1 MLSRTARFIHLLF
14 LVFAVTVHVVA
25 QPSGAPRLRT
35 LIVFFDGLRPDYI
48 TPTHMPNLYAFKQ
61 QGAFG
66 NKHHSVYPSVTRL
79 NAASYITGSYPRT
92 HGILGNTIYVPE
104 ASAVK
109 TLNTGDA
116 KDLMKVAEATHGN
129 LLTAVSLAELLEK
142 AGKSMMVFSSGSTGQ
157 AFLQNHKVKGGGIIN
172 TDMILPESLRKMVI
186 SDLGAPPAKSEA
198 HARHKWATDALLKY
212 GLKEDGPD
220 VCALWMSDPDGSA
233 HAHGMGSEQAVQAL
247 SVVDAQFG
255 RILAGLA
262 SRGLKDRFNII
273 VSADHGFVTYKGKE
287 KLGDFL
293 IRKGFKKNK
302 ESDDVVVAD
311 GAIYVKNKNR
321 ETIKAIVH
329 ALQQETWVGALFT
342 QPAKAGDTKGW
353 VDGTLSFDAVHWN
366 HAGRAA
372 DILMDRNWDDS
383 KNSAGIAG
391 AGYSVGVAGHGGL
404 SPYEIKIALIAS
416 GPSFK
421 KQYVSEIPTSNID
434 IVPTVLTL
442 HGIPVP
448 ASMDGRPFR
457 ELMVNQPAGQW
468 RPKEATITTKTS
480 HDWGSYELQLKV
492 TQYGKYRYID
502 YSTVIRKTNEGVSHA
517 KR

>member
-1 MLSRTARFIHLLF
+1 MSWTVRFLQLLLIFVAYTNNAAAQTSHAPHLK
-14 LVFAVTVHVVA
+14 
-25 QPSGAPRLRT
+25 T

-48 TPTHMPNLYAFKQ
+48 TAANMPNLYAFKQ
-61 QGAFG
+61 QAAFG

-92 HGILGNTIYVPE
+92 HGILGNTIYVPQ
-104 ASAVK
+104 ADAVK
-109 TLNTGDA
+109 TLNTGEA
-116 KDLMKVAEATHGN
+116 KDLMKVADATNGQ
-129 LLTAVSLAELLEK
+129 LLTAISLGELLDK

-172 TDMILPESLRKMVI
+172 TDMILPESLKEKVI
-186 SDLGAPPAKSEA
+186 SDLGAPPKRSEA
-198 HARHKWATDALLKY
+198 YARHAWATDALLKY
-212 GLKEDGPD
+212 GLIENGPD

-233 HAHGMGSEQAVQAL
+233 HAHGMGSEQAIKGL
-247 SVVDAQFG
+247 SVVDTQFG
-255 RILAGLA
+255 RILAELKARGLA
-262 SRGLKDRFNII
+262 GRYNII
-273 VSADHGFVTYKGKE
+273 ISADHGFVTYKGKE

-293 IRKGFKKNK
+293 IRKGFKKDK

-311 GAIYVKNKNR
+311 GAIYVKDKNP

-329 ALQQETWVGALFT
+329 ALQQEPWVGALFT
-342 QPAKAGDTKGW
+342 KPAKAGDTKGW
-353 VDGTLSFDAVHWN
+353 VEGTLSFDAVHWN

-404 SPYEIKIALIAS
+404 SPYEIKIALMAS

-421 KQYVSEIPTSNID
+421 KSYVSNIPTSNID

-442 HGIPVP
+442 HGLPVP

-457 ELMVNQPAGQW
+457 ELMVNQPAEKL
-468 RPKEATITTKTS
+468 RPKEETITTKTT
-480 HDWGSYELQLKV
+480 DNWGSYELQLKV
-492 TQYGKYRYID
+492 TNYGKYRYID
-502 YSTVIRKTNEGVSHA
+502 YSSVKRKINEGVSNA
-517 KR
+517 SR